1 MAAATLYDHPMR
13 RLIVLALLLSSCADR
28 SEIDQLGKAR
38 AHLSSAGCGSEPM
51 VAGVAGVNKDPHVV
65 YLGDWIVVSVCHLDQ
80 LLKDAAAQQKSIT
93 LFIEGV
99 DTGNE
104 FVGVDR
110 ESGTLT
116 FVLDRNDKN
125 KDLWS
130 QFLYDPI
137 FDPYVT
143 MRVSVG
149 ISGEKPLLRTTGANM
164 QLGLRKIF
172 IDAWTWL
179 WLALLLVVA
188 IVLVLA
194 ARRTDMLREGPPV
207 NGVRQPYSLPRS
219 QMAWWFFLTLVS
231 YVVIWLVTGDQDT
244 ISPSLLGLM
253 GISAATAL
261 AGVAVAQKTARASQG
276 WWRDLVTDDSGGV
289 ALDHLQ
295 IVVWTLV
302 LGGIFLT
309 SVIWHLT
316 MPEFSATMLA
326 LMGISSGTY
335 IGFKLPAAKDSSA
348 SVRPE

>member
-1 MAAATLYDHPMR
+1 MAAATLYHHPMR

-28 SEIDQLGKAR
+28 SEIDQLGRAR
-38 AHLSSAGCGSEPM
+38 QHLKNAACGSGPM
-51 VAGVAGVNKDPHVV
+51 VAGVASVNPDPHIV

-80 LLKDAAAQQKSIT
+80 LLQDASAQQKTVT

-99 DTGNE
+99 DTGNA

-116 FVLDRNDKN
+116 FILDRNDKN

-143 MRVSVG
+143 LRVSVG
-149 ISGEKPLLRTTGANM
+149 IGGEKPLLRTNGANM
-164 QLGLRKIF
+164 QLGLRKIYV
-172 IDAWTWL
+172 DAWTWL

-188 IVLVLA
+188 VVLVLA

-261 AGVAVAQKTARASQG
+261 AGVAVTQKTYGASRG
-276 WWRDLVTDDSGGV
+276 WWMDLVADESGGV

-302 LGGIFLT
+302 LGGMFLA
-309 SVIWHLT
+309 SVVWHLT

-335 IGFKLPAAKDSSA
+335 IGFKLPAAKNQSTGT
-348 SVRPE
+348 E